1 MVLGGSRCETLLSH
15 NHIGAELGGPLPIQ
29 SGACRTEYAEAR
41 LAVSLDDRDA
51 TAHAVLATMMRVVGD
66 WEDSVGEARKALA
79 LNPNSAFVVSMLGL
93 VPGRAGYHEEAV
105 LYASPVFRGRAGFW
119 DGGAKRGMCWRVRGE
134 RRRVRPSWAR
144 PGDWSIKTEGIRL
157 AAEGPAG
164 LNQSTTVTYNR

>member
-1 MVLGGSRCETLLSH
+1 VVLGGSRCETLLSH

-41 LAVSLDDRDA
+41 LAVSLDNRDA

-105 LYASPVFRGRAGFW
+105 LYASPVFRGRAGLS
-119 DGGAKRGMCWRVRGE
+119 GTVARSAGCAGE
-134 RRRVRPSWAR
+134 CVASADASGR
-144 PGDWSIKTEGIRL
+144 PGRARAIGRSRRKGFGSRPRGQPD
-157 AAEGPAG
+157 
-164 LNQSTTVTYNR
+164 